1 MAKIENTTVYPL
13 TTPSADDF
21 IIGTDTSDDNRTVSF
36 SISTL
41 TAAGGLQGLQ
51 SVLDISN
58 VATQDISLTGNITVN
73 GTVAPS
79 TITAGATTG
88 TAGQVLS
95 STGTGLQWIAAASVS
110 CCSLD
115 DTLTV
120 GNSTTQDIN
129 TTGNVAMSGA
139 GTALAFTGGSDITLA
154 AASSIT
160 TEDDIILGSASVLN
174 LNATSVINDATGAV
188 GSTGQILTVNALGTG
203 IEWSTG
209 LPAVS
214 MPTLQQVLTAGDT
227 AVGNPMNLTGGSN
240 LTLDSTSNILSEA
253 TNTFTATNTFSA
265 IGTTSTT
272 AGIGLTG
279 SLWDGS
285 STGTAS
291 QVLTSTVTGVAWS
304 SISALG
310 VSSVNAATPT
320 ISVSPNIPITITPTS
335 GAVVVRQN
343 IYAGGSNI
351 GCVPTSGTASTFLRG
366 DGTWVTPT
374 GSITSVTLGSSVLSG
389 GITDAISVVDTAGA
403 VVVTSNIFG
412 GANRVGHVPDAS
424 GATGG
429 TDFLR
434 ADGTWATPA
443 GGAASAPEW
452 VQTIGVGTVKVTMT
466 GGDYYMSGIA
476 GAAGVESNTS
486 NWNSNLSTSP
496 PSTAPP
502 SDGQHAMSMVYANSS
517 VTGCTT
523 SYPNHTLCDA
533 TIMVSAGYSDTFF
546 VTLWKGPLAS
556 HSIYQAV
563 PAATWTEAI
572 TATNINATKNMT
584 IATSGT
590 EILEPG
596 FGFFAT
602 VRAATGGVQGS
613 WVARIVL
620 KFSGS
625 V

>member
-1 MAKIENTTVYPL
+1 
-13 TTPSADDF
+13 
-21 IIGTDTSDDNRTVSF
+21 
-36 SISTL
+36 
-41 TAAGGLQGLQ
+41 
-51 SVLDISN
+51 
-58 VATQDISLTGNITVN
+58 
-73 GTVAPS
+73 
-79 TITAGATTG
+79 
-88 TAGQVLS
+88 
-95 STGTGLQWIAAASVS
+95 
-110 CCSLD
+110 
-115 DTLTV
+115 
-120 GNSTTQDIN
+120 
-129 TTGNVAMSGA
+129 
-139 GTALAFTGGSDITLA
+139 
-154 AASSIT
+154 
-160 TEDDIILGSASVLN
+160 
-174 LNATSVINDATGAV
+174 
-188 GSTGQILTVNALGTG
+188 
-203 IEWSTG
+203 
-209 LPAVS
+209 
-214 MPTLQQVLTAGDT
+214 
-227 AVGNPMNLTGGSN
+227 
-240 LTLDSTSNILSEA
+240 
-253 TNTFTATNTFSA
+253 
-265 IGTTSTT
+265 
-272 AGIGLTG
+272 
-279 SLWDGS
+279 
-285 STGTAS
+285 
-291 QVLTSTVTGVAWS
+291 
-304 SISALG
+304 
-310 VSSVNAATPT
+310 
-320 ISVSPNIPITITPTS
+320 
-335 GAVVVRQN
+335 
-343 IYAGGSNI
+343 
-351 GCVPTSGTASTFLRG
+351 
-366 DGTWVTPT
+366 
-374 GSITSVTLGSSVLSG
+374 VTLGSSVLSG

>member
-1 MAKIENTTVYPL
+1 
-13 TTPSADDF
+13 
-21 IIGTDTSDDNRTVSF
+21 
-36 SISTL
+36 
-41 TAAGGLQGLQ
+41 
-51 SVLDISN
+51 
-58 VATQDISLTGNITVN
+58 
-73 GTVAPS
+73 
-79 TITAGATTG
+79 
-88 TAGQVLS
+88 
-95 STGTGLQWIAAASVS
+95 
-110 CCSLD
+110 
-115 DTLTV
+115 
-120 GNSTTQDIN
+120 
-129 TTGNVAMSGA
+129 MSGA